1 MTTVIGMILYLLF
14 FIVSMLIV
22 TFKHKNMYFLIFL
35 RIVAYLLPLVGVLYN
50 LYDELSLIFL
60 GVSLPISMLV
70 SLYNLWYSEAKY
82 KNERNLRELIDVF
95 GLSINYSFAAP
106 NLVLLISVWT
116 ISEITGFLLVCY
128 EGGDEALRAGYR
140 FFFLKGMTFELSALT
155 VLIVLAQR
163 IGLINALI
171 TSFNEIP
178 SINVDLLLS
187 VLIVIGFITTSAIVP
202 LHFWLPHAHSIAP
215 STASALLSGLTV
227 KMGFYG
233 LLRIAGFVVFPD
245 NLWYGILIL
254 SSITTVYGFTVLLTQ
269 HDIKRMLAYSTMG
282 NTGLIGVLLSINM
295 LYPSPLMF
303 YSVIINIYA
312 HALYK
317 SMLFMN
323 TGTIIV
329 LAKTRI
335 LNELGSLAA
344 FTPYSSLGVLFTV
357 LSIFGVPPTVGF
369 LGKLLAIIALL
380 NVNNTYLAVIGL
392 VLVAYS
398 ILISIVYGFTILSV
412 HWRYASISFKPI
424 KIPLY
429 PQFIELLLGILGIIY
444 GILVLLVFNLKALGM
459 LLLVNLS
466 SLFIIVALISIFYYN
481 IRMRI
486 IRSLG
491 EELVS
496 PRH

>member
-1 MTTVIGMILYLLF
+1 MTTVTGMITYFLF
-14 FIVSMLIV
+14 FIASMLIV
-22 TFKHKNMYFLIFL
+22 MFKSKNTYLLILL
-35 RIVAYLLPLVGVLYN
+35 RIIAYLLPLMGILYG

-60 GVSLPISMLV
+60 GVSLPVSMLV
-70 SLYNLWYSEAKY
+70 SLYNLWYSQAKY
-82 KNERNLRELIDVF
+82 KEGNLRELIDIF

-106 NLVLLISVWT
+106 NLVSLISIWT

-155 VLIVLAQR
+155 VLIVLAHR

-171 TSFNEIP
+171 MSFNEIP

-187 VLIVIGFITTSAIVP
+187 VLIIIGFITTSAIVP

-215 STASALLSGLTV
+215 GTASALLSGLTV

-233 LLRIAGFVVFPD
+233 LLRIAGFIVFPD
-245 NLWYGILIL
+245 NLWYGVLIL
-254 SSITTVYGFTVLLTQ
+254 SGITTIYGFTVLLTQ

-295 LYPSPLMF
+295 LHPSPLIF
-303 YSVIINIYA
+303 YSVIVNIYA

-317 SMLFMN
+317 SMLFIN

-335 LNELGSLAA
+335 LNELSSLAA
-344 FTPYSSLGVLFTV
+344 FTPYSSLGILFTV

-380 NVNNTYLAVIGL
+380 GVNNTYLAIIGL
-392 VLVAYS
+392 ALVAYS

-412 HWRYASISFKPI
+412 HWKYAGIRFKPVE
-424 KIPLY
+424 IPLY
-429 PQFIELLLGILGIIY
+429 PQFIELLLGLLGIIY
-444 GILVLLVFNLKALGM
+444 GLLVLLFFNLGALGV
-459 LLLVNLS
+459 LLLVNLF

-481 IRMRI
+481 IRARI
-486 IRSLG
+486 IQSLG
-491 EELVS
+491 EELAS
-496 PRH
+496 PRY